1 MSTSQGGKKLTEDD
15 AFAYL
20 KAVKDVFRDKME
32 NYSYFLKI
40 MKDYKDERINYHDVV
55 MEVKEL
61 FKGHNDLITGFNI
74 FAPSGYQIPI
84 SHETEQLDPMIL
96 DECEMTIP
104 SEELEP
110 LNAQSPQMMLG
121 GEEDITTP
129 LRNEPFGGPEHAN
142 EFVSKVKTRYEG
154 DRHVFKSF
162 LYIMNMLTDRKKT
175 YIETYYE
182 AAALLEGHTD
192 LQDELIMFFPGV

>member
-1 MSTSQGGKKLTEDD
+1 
-15 AFAYL
+15 
-20 KAVKDVFRDKME
+20 
-32 NYSYFLKI
+32 
-40 MKDYKDERINYHDVV
+40 

-142 EFVSKVKTRYEG
+142 EFVSKVK
-154 DRHVFKSF
+154 VIF
-162 LYIMNMLTDRKKT
+162 LYTNEVHLS
-175 YIETYYE
+175 
-182 AAALLEGHTD
+182 
-192 LQDELIMFFPGV
+192 